1 LTQNSLEL
9 SKATILG
16 RIFVLALKLTLPYV
30 ILSGSLSMKLCVL
43 LGGPSAEREVSLL
56 SGSAMARALSENGH
70 EVTLLDPA
78 FNKPMKLEDFKSE
91 AAHEN
96 PPTPEELNALSRRST
111 VLESLMSDTVRN
123 SDAVVFGLHGV
134 PGEDG
139 MMQAV
144 LEFLEKPYTGSD
156 SRTSAVCID
165 KEITKILLVDKGIP
179 VPKGVS
185 AIADTSEADLIVLY
199 EEAKALFGERMV
211 IKPNDQGST
220 VGLTILKEDDSAKFI
235 EGVKLSWQYSKKALI
250 EEFIDGRELTV
261 TVLEGEPL
269 PIVEIITQG
278 GFYDYHRKYTP
289 GMTTYVCPAELNAD
303 LTRRIQADALNVF
316 KTCGARGYAR
326 VDYRLDPEGNFYC
339 LEINTLPGMTATS
352 LVPKAAKAAGMSF
365 NELCEKILRSAFA

>member
-1 LTQNSLEL
+1 
-9 SKATILG
+9 
-16 RIFVLALKLTLPYV
+16 
-30 ILSGSLSMKLCVL
+30 MKLCVL

-56 SGSAMARALSENGH
+56 SGSAMAKALTENGH

-91 AAHEN
+91 AAHAT

-123 SDAVVFGLHGV
+123 ADAIVFGLHGV

-165 KEITKILLVDKGIP
+165 KEITKILLEDKGIP
-179 VPKGVS
+179 VPNGVS
-185 AIADTSEADLIVLY
+185 AVIGTSDADLIALY
-199 EEAKALFGERMV
+199 EEAKASFGERMV

-220 VGLTILKEDDSAKFI
+220 VGLTILQEDDRDKFI
-235 EGVKLSWQYSKKALI
+235 EGVKLSWKYSRKALI

-261 TVLEGEPL
+261 AVLEGQAL
-269 PIVEIITQG
+269 PIVEIIAEG
-278 GFYDYHRKYTP
+278 GFYDYHKKYTP
-289 GMTTYVCPAELNAD
+289 GFTNYICPAELD
-303 LTRRIQADALNVF
+303 EELTKRIQADALNVF
-316 KTCGARGYAR
+316 MTCGAKGYAR
-326 VDYRLDPEGNFYC
+326 VDYRLDPKGNFYC

-352 LVPKAAKAAGMSF
+352 LVPKAAKAAGMTF
-365 NELCEKILRSAFA
+365 NELCEKILNGAFK